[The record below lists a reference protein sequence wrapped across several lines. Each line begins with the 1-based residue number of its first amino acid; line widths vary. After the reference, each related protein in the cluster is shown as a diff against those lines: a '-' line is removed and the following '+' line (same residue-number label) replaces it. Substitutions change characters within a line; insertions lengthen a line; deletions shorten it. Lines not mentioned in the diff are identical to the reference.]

1 MYFSKRTVSLT
12 LSLSFLVAGPKSYD
26 VVSDDLKNRI
36 FEITRATGPNSRKLL
51 SKICRDDVSNEALK
65 FRDTRETFVGGVPVI
80 LNRISFSGELG
91 YSL

>member
-36 FEITRATGPNSRKLL
+36 FEITRATGSIIVDADL
-51 SKICRDDVSNEALK
+51 DDVGWADAASTDFFLDCVDFTIRKNK
-65 FRDTRETFVGGVPVI
+65 CFVGLWAALVFA
-80 LNRISFSGELG
+80 RKK
-91 YSL
+91 